1 MLELLALAMDLEP
14 DGSTERLSGRI
25 ARGLSSRLADRNV
38 VILHPTLKRFH
49 PGVLP
54 YYTRALPDIVR
65 QAKEMGSTRKSLKC
79 YQPIEWF
86 DLPWARR
93 LVAAFQS
100 RRSIHLQVSGAQSA
114 RDLMKSI
121 EANVPS
127 QVLFVNRV
135 PELADLTKADLIDLC
150 RRAGVGADDQQVL
163 LNYCAAMPTSRLKL
177 EQIDTRMPEFIPT
190 GERHL
195 DDDHL
200 D

>member
-1 MLELLALAMDLEP
+1 MDLEP
-14 DGSTERLSGRI
+14 DGNPDRLSARI
-25 ARGLSSRLADRNV
+25 ARDLAARLADRNV

-54 YYTRALPDIVR
+54 YYTNALPEIVR
-65 QAKEMGSTRKSLKC
+65 QAKQPGAQKSLKC

-100 RRSIHLQVSGAQSA
+100 RRSIHLQASGAQSA
-114 RDLMKSI
+114 RDLMKAI

-127 QVLFVNRV
+127 HVLFVSRV
-135 PELADLTKADLIDLC
+135 PELADLTKADLVELC
-150 RRAGVGADDQQVL
+150 ERAGVKDDDQQVL
-163 LNYCAAMPTSRLKL
+163 LNYCAAVPTSRLKL
-177 EQIDTRMPEFIPT
+177 EQIDTWMPEFIPT
-190 GERHL
+190 RERRF
-195 DDDHL
+195 DDDDL